1 MFFPDPY
8 SLWKKERRKLQV
20 GGNVVRLVRQHP
32 HARVPKQILFQNCS
46 FSSRK
51 RTLREL
57 KSCCFIWTIL
67 CSASCRPPAWYLSF
81 TWSRSIKLTQLL
93 LHIRASAIWSFTQSW
108 HCSFNVTFI
117 MWQLRKSWS
126 LILSGSYNLLV
137 LLLLPFGMIHV
148 SLRNMS

>member
-93 LHIRASAIWSFTQSW
+93 LHIRASASHDPSHNHDT
-108 HCSFNVTFI
+108 
-117 MWQLRKSWS
+117 
-126 LILSGSYNLLV
+126 V
-137 LLLLPFGMIHV
+137 LLMSH
-148 SLRNMS
+148 SLCDS